1 MVKTGD
7 SALAER
13 VRRLIAQEFEYVD
26 GVFEA
31 DDYLLAVLV
40 GHESTELDVEEI
52 LPDTLD
58 DREVYILE
66 VSSDEEIRVA
76 SVPQGETG
84 PDQILVE
91 TIGSIEDIDRDL
103 VSRIKNV
110 IATYREFDGEQQAKE
125 LHDWIHRTRRDL
137 LTAFSGEIEST
148 KYIDGLAAENSGWQ
162 VPDRHTLQE
171 FLQLASATIANRVAF
186 AAVLDQRGIR
196 RPGRSIARVKTETEI
211 LDSILALGEVLD
223 PQSGAEASPYFQ
235 LLKEVGPVQ
244 KQLKENVDLLQDWE
258 IAGLANDVIKTAFR
272 EANAEAQRAALGNYH
287 TPEEAS
293 FALSGYTITDGNELI
308 LDPTCGTGSLL
319 SSAFDI
325 KTDEASSASLS
336 DIYGVDIEPYT
347 TELSMI
353 TLILQNGE
361 GLEVLPK
368 IYCADFRDAHIEG
381 RTLNISN
388 ADWEGT
394 PFELP
399 QTDVILCDP
408 PRLRP
413 EQLDTDMQKSIIEE
427 IPHLSKRTEPSLY
440 FISRSLEF
448 LKLGGRAGFYLPTGW
463 LTQSSAE
470 EFRAFLLENFAID
483 GVLRVGSAH
492 SHEEL
497 AVLLF
502 LRKEKPRQ
510 NQVVFENYDGTTDF
524 DLTTNTSGCLPEE
537 LEESE
542 RKFDQEEIVAD
553 ESWWQYFEA
562 PPVYFEWKEKTTATL
577 DEFCSIRIGAVS
589 GANDFFYFRD
599 GNDCQIEL
607 GNYMRDALVETVNQD
622 TFRTSDTEL
631 QSALWVPD
639 EVVEAVEPEMEDEK
653 MLSVI
658 ANEEDEAL
666 ADYLKTGLEEG
677 YHERSTLDRREYWF
691 QLPSQEAP
699 DIVLPKIA
707 SSTLV
712 AMYVDH
718 DVYISSQYLGLLI
731 DYEKLDTQVE
741 NAVVTKALT
750 ALLNSSPVK
759 FDFYTRS
766 TRSNSDFVQV
776 TVGDL
781 ENIELPDLTNLSE
794 EQWAELAEQ
803 FESLAADAS
812 VQAQEELDRRVA
824 DLVGI
829 DQCDAFRDQLRSD

>member
-13 VRRLIAQEFEYVD
+13 VRRLVAQEFDYVD

-31 DDYLLAVLV
+31 DDYLLVVLV
-40 GHESTELDVEEI
+40 RHESTELDLEEI
-52 LPDTLD
+52 LPDTRD
-58 DREVYILE
+58 GREVYILE
-66 VSSDEEIRVA
+66 VSSDEDIRVA
-76 SVPQGETG
+76 SAPRGETD
-84 PDQILVE
+84 PDQILLE

-103 VSRIKNV
+103 ISRIKNV
-110 IATYREFDGEQQAKE
+110 ISTYREFDGEQQAKE

-137 LTAFSGEIEST
+137 LTAFSGEIDST
-148 KYIDGLAAENSGWQ
+148 KYIDGLAAEDSRWQ

-186 AAVLDQRGIR
+186 AAVLDRRGIR
-196 RPGRSIARVKTETEI
+196 RPGRSLARVKTETEI
-211 LDSILALGEVLD
+211 LDSMLALGEVLG
-223 PQSGAEASPYFQ
+223 PQSDAETSLYFQ
-235 LLKEVGPVQ
+235 LLKDAGPAQ

-258 IAGLANDVIKTAFR
+258 IAGLNNDVIKTVFQ

-293 FALSGYTITDGNELI
+293 FVLSGYAITDGNELV
-308 LDPTCGTGSLL
+308 LDPTCGTGGLL
-319 SSAFDI
+319 SSALDI
-325 KTDEASSASLS
+325 KTNEAFSASLS
-336 DIYGVDIEPYT
+336 DIYGVDIEPYA
-347 TELSMI
+347 TELSII

-361 GLEVLPK
+361 GLEVVPK
-368 IYCADFRDAHIEG
+368 IYCADFRDADIEG
-381 RTLNISN
+381 RTLNISKV
-388 ADWEGT
+388 DWEGT

-448 LKLGGRAGFYLPTGW
+448 LKFGGRAGFYLPTGW

-470 EFRAFLLENFAID
+470 DFRAFLLENFAID
-483 GVLRVGSAH
+483 GLLYVESAH
-492 SHEEL
+492 THEES

-502 LRKEKPRQ
+502 LCKEQSQQ
-510 NQVVFENYDGTTDF
+510 NRVVFETYDNIS
-524 DLTTNTSGCLPEE
+524 DLDHTTNISGSLPEE
-537 LEESE
+537 LVESE
-542 RKFDQEEIVAD
+542 RKFDQAAIVAD

-577 DEFCSIRIGAVS
+577 DDFCSIRTGTIS
-589 GANDFFYFRD
+589 GANDFFYFREGD
-599 GNDCQIEL
+599 DWQTEL
-607 GNYMRDALVETVNQD
+607 DDYMRDALVETVNQD

-639 EVVEAVEPEMEDEK
+639 EVVEAVDPGMEDAE

-666 ADYLKTGLEEG
+666 ADYLKTGLEKG

-691 QLPSQEAP
+691 QLPSQEVP

-718 DVYISSQYLGLLI
+718 NVYISSQYLGLQI
-731 DYEKLDTQVE
+731 DYEKLDTQAE
-741 NAVVTKALT
+741 NVTVTKALT

-759 FDFYTRS
+759 FDFYARS

-794 EQWAELAEQ
+794 KQWAELAEQ
-803 FESLAADAS
+803 FERLTADTS
-812 VQAQEELDRRVA
+812 VQAQEELDRCVA

-829 DQCDAFRDQLRSD
+829 DQYDVFRGQLRSD